1 MASSMSFSA
10 PTDVKSR
17 EYRWIYA
24 VTLPAFVVVA
34 LLGRLTVQGRRTG
47 PLHASLLSE
56 ARSTAHTIIPFA
68 FMH

>member
-10 PTDVKSR
+10 PADAKSR

-24 VTLPAFVVVA
+24 VTLPAFIVVA
-34 LLGRLTVQGRRTG
+34 LLGRLTPRRRLPG
-47 PLHASLLSE
+47 APHASLLSE
-56 ARSTAHTIIPFA
+56 ARATAHTIIPFA